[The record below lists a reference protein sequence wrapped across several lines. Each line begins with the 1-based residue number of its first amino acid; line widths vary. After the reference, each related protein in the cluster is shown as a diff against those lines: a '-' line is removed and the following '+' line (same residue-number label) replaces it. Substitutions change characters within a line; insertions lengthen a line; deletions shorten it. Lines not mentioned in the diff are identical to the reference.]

1 MKKINVSFSAVAGA
15 AASVGPEERRFNNI
29 MNARKEIG
37 LQHVGSLV
45 KCQVS
50 GKPQYDYWDERVP
63 DITNGGA
70 MGVLKDIYS
79 LNLSKATVL
88 SSTWFA
94 EQHAEAVALE
104 AAGDA
109 ASARRLFDELM
120 NKSQLSYSVI
130 QRGGKERFSSGQPV
144 EVLIDSTEVEEKDN
158 LGAVIG
164 THKAVIC
171 KTMIA
176 QKAVLATAGRRFGTD
191 VATVATPA
199 TTGVPIGAAVAP
211 NP

>member
-1 MKKINVSFSAVAGA
+1 MKKINVSFFAVAAA
-15 AASVGPEERRFNNI
+15 AASIGPEERRFNNI

-37 LQHVGSLV
+37 LQHAGSLV

-50 GKPQYDYWDERVP
+50 GNPQYDYWDERVP

-88 SSTWFA
+88 DSAWFA
-94 EQHAEAVALE
+94 GQHAEAVALE
-104 AAGDA
+104 AAGD
-109 ASARRLFDELM
+109 STGARKLFDELM

-130 QRGGKERFSSGQPV
+130 QRGNKERFSSGQPV
-144 EVLIDSTEVEEKDN
+144 EVLIDSTDVEEKDAN
-158 LGAVIG
+158 GVVIG

-176 QKAVLATAGRRFGTD
+176 QKAVAASSGRRFGAD
-191 VATVATPA
+191 VVVPTPAPALPIGATVAPHQ
-199 TTGVPIGAAVAP
+199 
-211 NP
+211 